1 MISVKRI
8 AAAVLSAAMI
18 SSCIALSG
26 CSGNETASGVD
37 SSGSTSGEVITA
49 HQGEIK
55 DISSVELVKDMK
67 IGWSLGNTLD
77 GGSQSSKN
85 ASPEAIERSWGN
97 PITTKE
103 MIDEVKKAGFNVLR
117 VPTTWDWSTGDAPDY
132 KISEEWL
139 ARVKEVVDYGM
150 ANDMYVILNIHHETW
165 HDPLVENY
173 EAASDRLKKV
183 WTQIG
188 NYFENYDEHLIFEGL
203 NEPRVRKSDEEWNG
217 GSPETREI
225 VNKLDADFVST
236 IRSLGAN
243 NKLRHLMIPSYAASS
258 SEVAL
263 KDLKIPEND
272 DKLIVS
278 VHAYTPYNF
287 ALADSKPNV
296 KSVWVACKAGMTND
310 IDTLA
315 DTLKTLFID
324 KGQAVIIGEF
334 GARSKDNE
342 KYRAEWAK
350 YYVTKMNT
358 IGVPCVWWD
367 NGGFTGSG
375 ELFGLFD
382 RRTFEWKYP
391 LVKEALISA
400 ANGEYT
406 VEGLKSDKTILE
418 ELMNE
423 AAAEKSDSESE

>member
-1 MISVKRI
+1 MFLVKKTVS
-8 AAAVLSAAMI
+8 AVLAGTMLLSSLVIGGCSNGEASGAQSGSDASAA
-18 SSCIALSG
+18 
-26 CSGNETASGVD
+26 
-37 SSGSTSGEVITA
+37 EVITA

-55 DISSVELVKDMK
+55 DISSTELVKDMK

-77 GGSQSSKN
+77 GGGKSSKGS
-85 ASPEAIERSWGN
+85 SPETIERAWGN
-97 PITTKE
+97 PVTTKE
-103 MIDEVKKAGFNVLR
+103 MIDEIKNAGFNVLR
-117 VPTTWDWSTGDAPDY
+117 IPTTWDWSTGDAPDY
-132 KISEEWL
+132 KISDEWL

-165 HDPLVENY
+165 HYPTEDNY

-203 NEPRVRKSDEEWNG
+203 NEPRVIGSDEEWAG
-217 GSPETREI
+217 GSDATREV

-236 IRSLGAN
+236 IRSLGGN
-243 NKLRHLMIPSYAASS
+243 NQLRHLMIPGYAASS

-263 KDLKIPEND
+263 KALKIPEND

-278 VHAYTPYNF
+278 VHAYITYNF
-287 ALADSKPNV
+287 ALSDSKQAN
-296 KSVWVACKAGMTND
+296 KWIACKGGFTTD
-310 IDTLA
+310 IDNLA
-315 DTLKTLFID
+315 DLLKTLFID

-367 NGGFTGSG
+367 NDAFTGSG

-382 RRTFEWKYP
+382 RRTLEWRFP
-391 LVKEALISA
+391 LVKDALISA
-400 ANGEYT
+400 SNGEYT
-406 VEGLKSDKTILE
+406 VDGLKSDKSILD
-418 ELMNE
+418 ELKNDMAE
-423 AAAEKSDSESE
+423 AKNSSAE

>member
-8 AAAVLSAAMI
+8 AAAVLSAVMI

-26 CSGNETASGVD
+26 CSGNDTDSGVN
-37 SSGSTSGEVITA
+37 SSEGVSGEVITA

-103 MIDEVKKAGFNVLR
+103 MIDEIKKAGFNVLR

-236 IRSLGAN
+236 IRSLGGN

-287 ALADSKPNV
+287 ALAEGKPGA
-296 KSVWVACKAGMTND
+296 VWVACKEGFTTD

-342 KYRAEWAK
+342 KFRAEWAK

-382 RRTFEWKYP
+382 RRTLEWKYP

-423 AAAEKSDSESE
+423 AAADKNNSESE

>member
-1 MISVKRI
+1 MFSFKK
-8 AAAVLSAAMI
+8 AAAGVLSCTMLLGSLVI
-18 SSCIALSG
+18 SG
-26 CSGNETASGVD
+26 CSD
-37 SSGSTSGEVITA
+37 SNTSGTQSADNTSNGSSTA

-77 GGSQSSKN
+77 AGNESNRGQAPGS
-85 ASPEAIERSWGN
+85 IEKSWGN
-97 PITTKE
+97 PDTTKE
-103 MIDEVKKAGFNVLR
+103 MIDEIKKAGFNVLR

-150 ANDMYVILNIHHETW
+150 ANDMYVILNMHHETW
-165 HDPLVENY
+165 HDPLEENY

-203 NEPRVRKSDEEWNG
+203 NEPRVRNSDEEWNG
-217 GSPETREI
+217 GSPATREV

-236 IRSLGAN
+236 IRSLGGN
-243 NKLRHLMIPSYAASS
+243 NKLRHLMIPGYAASS

-287 ALADSKPNV
+287 ALAEGKTGTL
-296 KSVWVACKAGMTND
+296 WVSCKEGFTAD
-310 IDTLA
+310 IDALA
-315 DTLKTLFID
+315 NTLKTLFID

-367 NGGFTGSG
+367 NGGFTGNG
-375 ELFGLFD
+375 ELFGLLD
-382 RRTFEWKYP
+382 RRTLEWKYP

-400 ANGEYT
+400 VNGEYT
-406 VEGLKSDKTILE
+406 VDGLKSDKTILE

-423 AAAEKSDSESE
+423 AAAEKTDSKSE

>member
-1 MISVKRI
+1 MFSVKKTVS
-8 AAAVLSAAMI
+8 AVLAGTMLL
-18 SSCIALSG
+18 SSLVISG
-26 CSGNETASGVD
+26 CSNGEASGAQ
-37 SSGSTSGEVITA
+37 SGSDASAAEVITA

-55 DISSVELVKDMK
+55 DISSTELVKDMK

-77 GGSQSSKN
+77 GGGKSSKGS
-85 ASPEAIERSWGN
+85 SPETIERAWGN
-97 PITTKE
+97 PVTTKE
-103 MIDEVKKAGFNVLR
+103 MIDEIKNAGFNVLR
-117 VPTTWDWSTGDAPDY
+117 IPTTWDWSTGDAPDY
-132 KISEEWL
+132 KISDEWL

-165 HDPLVENY
+165 HYPTEDNY

-203 NEPRVRKSDEEWNG
+203 NEPRVIGSDEEWAG
-217 GSPETREI
+217 GSDVTREV

-236 IRSLGAN
+236 IRSLGGN
-243 NKLRHLMIPSYAASS
+243 NKLRHLMIPGYAASS

-263 KDLKIPEND
+263 KALKIPEND

-278 VHAYTPYNF
+278 VHAYIPYNF
-287 ALADSKPNV
+287 ALSDSKQAN
-296 KSVWVACKAGMTND
+296 KWIACKGGFTTD
-310 IDTLA
+310 IDNLA
-315 DTLKTLFID
+315 DLLKTLFTD

-367 NGGFTGSG
+367 NGAFTGSG

-382 RRTFEWKYP
+382 RRTLEWRFP
-391 LVKEALISA
+391 LVKDALISA

-406 VEGLKSDKTILE
+406 VDGLKSDKSILD
-418 ELMNE
+418 ELKNDMAE
-423 AAAEKSDSESE
+423 AKNSSAE

>member
-1 MISVKRI
+1 MFSVKKTVS
-8 AAAVLSAAMI
+8 AVLAGTMLL
-18 SSCIALSG
+18 SSLVISG
-26 CSGNETASGVD
+26 CSNGEASGAQ
-37 SSGSTSGEVITA
+37 SGSDTSAAEVITA

-55 DISSVELVKDMK
+55 DISSLELVKDMK

-77 GGSQSSKN
+77 GGGKSSKGS
-85 ASPEAIERSWGN
+85 SPETIERAWGN
-97 PITTKE
+97 PVTTKE
-103 MIDEVKKAGFNVLR
+103 MIDEIKNAGFNVLR
-117 VPTTWDWSTGDAPDY
+117 IPTTWDWSTGDAPDY
-132 KISEEWL
+132 KISDEWL

-165 HDPLVENY
+165 HYPTEDNY

-203 NEPRVRKSDEEWNG
+203 NEPRVIGSDEEWAG
-217 GSPETREI
+217 GSDATREV

-236 IRSLGAN
+236 IRSLGGN
-243 NKLRHLMIPSYAASS
+243 NKLRHLMIPGYAASS

-263 KDLKIPEND
+263 KALKIPEND

-278 VHAYTPYNF
+278 VHAYIPYNF
-287 ALADSKPNV
+287 ALSDSKQAN
-296 KSVWVACKAGMTND
+296 KWIACKGGFTTD
-310 IDTLA
+310 IDNLA
-315 DTLKTLFID
+315 DLLKTLFTD

-367 NGGFTGSG
+367 NGAFTGSG

-382 RRTFEWKYP
+382 RRTLEWRFP
-391 LVKEALISA
+391 LVKDALISA

-406 VEGLKSDKTILE
+406 VDGLKSDKSILD
-418 ELMNE
+418 ELKNDMAE
-423 AAAEKSDSESE
+423 AKNSSAE

>member
-8 AAAVLSAAMI
+8 AAAVLSAVMI

-26 CSGNETASGVD
+26 CSGNDTDSGVN
-37 SSGSTSGEVITA
+37 SSEGVSGEVITA

-103 MIDEVKKAGFNVLR
+103 MIDEIKNAGFNVLR

-236 IRSLGAN
+236 IRSLGGN

-287 ALADSKPNV
+287 ALAEGKPGA
-296 KSVWVACKAGMTND
+296 VWVACKEGFTTD

-342 KYRAEWAK
+342 KFRAEWAK

-382 RRTFEWKYP
+382 RRTLEWKYP

-406 VEGLKSDKTILE
+406 VDGLKSDKTILE

-423 AAAEKSDSESE
+423 AAADKNNSESE

>member
-1 MISVKRI
+1 MFSFKKV
-8 AAAVLSAAMI
+8 AAGVLSCTMLLG
-18 SSCIALSG
+18 SLVLSG
-26 CSGNETASGVD
+26 CSNSETSGTQ
-37 SSGSTSGEVITA
+37 SGSDTSTAEVITA

-55 DISSVELVKDMK
+55 DISSLELVKDMK

-77 GGSQSSKN
+77 GGGQSNKGS
-85 ASPEAIERSWGN
+85 APETIERAWGN
-97 PITTKE
+97 PVTTKE
-103 MIDEVKKAGFNVLR
+103 MIDEIKNAGFNVLR
-117 VPTTWDWSTGDAPDY
+117 IPTTWDWSTGDAPDY
-132 KISEEWL
+132 KISDEWL

-165 HDPLVENY
+165 HYPTEDNY

-203 NEPRVRKSDEEWNG
+203 NEPRVIGSDEEWVG
-217 GSPETREI
+217 GSNATREV
-225 VNKLDADFVST
+225 VNKLDADFAST
-236 IRSLGAN
+236 IRSLGGN
-243 NKLRHLMIPSYAASS
+243 NKLRHLMIPGYAASS

-263 KDLKIPEND
+263 KALKIPEND

-278 VHAYTPYNF
+278 VHAYIPYNF
-287 ALADSKPNV
+287 ALAESKQAN
-296 KSVWVACKAGMTND
+296 KWIACKGGFTTD
-310 IDTLA
+310 IDNLA
-315 DTLKTLFID
+315 DLLKATFID

-350 YYVTKMNT
+350 YYITKMNT

-367 NGGFTGSG
+367 NGAFTGNG

-382 RRTFEWKYP
+382 RRNLEWRFP
-391 LVKEALISA
+391 LVKDALISA
-400 ANGEYT
+400 SNGEYT
-406 VEGLKSDKTILE
+406 VDGLKSDKSILD
-418 ELMNE
+418 ELKKDMAE
-423 AAAEKSDSESE
+423 AKNSSDE

>member
-1 MISVKRI
+1 MFSVKKTVS
-8 AAAVLSAAMI
+8 AVLAGTMLL
-18 SSCIALSG
+18 SSLVISG
-26 CSGNETASGVD
+26 CSNGEASGAQ
-37 SSGSTSGEVITA
+37 SGSDTSAAEVITA

-55 DISSVELVKDMK
+55 DISSLELVKDMK

-77 GGSQSSKN
+77 GGGKSSKGS
-85 ASPEAIERSWGN
+85 SPETIERAWGN
-97 PITTKE
+97 PVTTKE
-103 MIDEVKKAGFNVLR
+103 MIDEIKNAGFNVLR
-117 VPTTWDWSTGDAPDY
+117 IPTTWDWSTGDAPDY
-132 KISEEWL
+132 KISDEWL

-165 HDPLVENY
+165 HYPTEDNY

-203 NEPRVRKSDEEWNG
+203 NEPRVIGSDEEWAG
-217 GSPETREI
+217 GSEATREV

-236 IRSLGAN
+236 IRSLGGN
-243 NKLRHLMIPSYAASS
+243 NKLRHLMIPGYAASS

-263 KDLKIPEND
+263 KALKIPEND

-278 VHAYTPYNF
+278 VHAYIPYNF
-287 ALADSKPNV
+287 ALSDSKQAN
-296 KSVWVACKAGMTND
+296 KWIACKGGFTTD
-310 IDTLA
+310 IDNLA
-315 DTLKTLFID
+315 DLLKTLFTD

-350 YYVTKMNT
+350 YYVTRMNT

-367 NGGFTGSG
+367 NDAFTGSG

-382 RRTFEWKYP
+382 RRTLEWRFP
-391 LVKEALISA
+391 LVKDALISA
-400 ANGEYT
+400 SNGEYT
-406 VEGLKSDKTILE
+406 VDGLKSDKSILD
-418 ELMNE
+418 ELKNDMAE
-423 AAAEKSDSESE
+423 AKNSSAE

>member
-1 MISVKRI
+1 MFSVKKTVS
-8 AAAVLSAAMI
+8 AVLAGTMLL
-18 SSCIALSG
+18 SSLVISG
-26 CSGNETASGVD
+26 CSNGEASGAQ
-37 SSGSTSGEVITA
+37 SGSDTSAAEVITA

-55 DISSVELVKDMK
+55 DISSLELVKDMK

-77 GGSQSSKN
+77 GGGKSSKGS
-85 ASPEAIERSWGN
+85 SPETIERAWGN
-97 PITTKE
+97 PVTTKE
-103 MIDEVKKAGFNVLR
+103 MIDEIKNAGFNVLR
-117 VPTTWDWSTGDAPDY
+117 IPTTWDWSTGDAPDY
-132 KISEEWL
+132 KISDEWL

-165 HDPLVENY
+165 HYPTEDNY

-203 NEPRVRKSDEEWNG
+203 NEPRVIGSDEEWAG
-217 GSPETREI
+217 GSDATREV

-236 IRSLGAN
+236 IRSLGGN
-243 NKLRHLMIPSYAASS
+243 NKLRHLMIPGYAASS

-263 KDLKIPEND
+263 KALKIPEND

-278 VHAYTPYNF
+278 VHAYIPYNF
-287 ALADSKPNV
+287 ALSDSKQAN
-296 KSVWVACKAGMTND
+296 KWIACKGGFTTD
-310 IDTLA
+310 IDNLA
-315 DTLKTLFID
+315 DLLKTLFID

-350 YYVTKMNT
+350 YYVTRMNT

-367 NGGFTGSG
+367 NDAFTGSG

-382 RRTFEWKYP
+382 RRTLEWRFP
-391 LVKEALISA
+391 LVKDALISA

-406 VEGLKSDKTILE
+406 VDGLKSDKSILD
-418 ELMNE
+418 ELKNDMAE
-423 AAAEKSDSESE
+423 AKNSSAE

>member
-1 MISVKRI
+1 MFSVKKTVS
-8 AAAVLSAAMI
+8 AVLAGTMLL
-18 SSCIALSG
+18 SSLVISG
-26 CSGNETASGVD
+26 CSNGEASGAQ
-37 SSGSTSGEVITA
+37 SGSDTSAAEVITA

-55 DISSVELVKDMK
+55 DISSLELVKDMK

-77 GGSQSSKN
+77 GGGKSSKGS
-85 ASPEAIERSWGN
+85 SPETIERAWGN
-97 PITTKE
+97 PVTTKE
-103 MIDEVKKAGFNVLR
+103 MIDEIKNAGFNVLR
-117 VPTTWDWSTGDAPDY
+117 IPTTWDWSTGDAPDY
-132 KISEEWL
+132 KISDEWL

-165 HDPLVENY
+165 HYPTEDNY

-203 NEPRVRKSDEEWNG
+203 NEPRVIGSDEEWAG
-217 GSPETREI
+217 GSDATREV
-225 VNKLDADFVST
+225 VNNLDADFVST
-236 IRSLGAN
+236 IRSLGGN
-243 NKLRHLMIPSYAASS
+243 NKLRHLMIPGYAASS

-263 KDLKIPEND
+263 KALKIPEND

-278 VHAYTPYNF
+278 VHAYIPYNF
-287 ALADSKPNV
+287 ALSDSKQAN
-296 KSVWVACKAGMTND
+296 KWIACKGGFTTD
-310 IDTLA
+310 IDNLA
-315 DTLKTLFID
+315 DLLKTLFTD

-367 NGGFTGSG
+367 NGAFTGSG

-382 RRTFEWKYP
+382 RRTLEWRFP
-391 LVKEALISA
+391 LVKDALISA

-406 VEGLKSDKTILE
+406 VDGLKSDKSILD
-418 ELMNE
+418 ELKNDMAE
-423 AAAEKSDSESE
+423 AKNSSAE